1 MHCLTYLIVE
11 KEPEQKKERVHD
23 GGSQETQMQVD
34 VSPHILVKKRINQII
49 VGWVCWHDWCWSHQW
64 NS

>member
-1 MHCLTYLIVE
+1 LSNIFFVE

-34 VSPHILVKKRINQII
+34 VSPYISVKKGINQII
-49 VGWVCWHDWCWSHQW
+49 VG
-64 NS
+64 